1 MEEAAAA
8 IRVILGEQGDDP
20 GDLFLSP
27 IPGGASRET
36 WLVTAEDRDQGG
48 STGDRRW
55 VLRRDPEGS
64 VSLVPIENEHALI
77 SLALNAGVPVPE
89 PLAFEPAGA
98 RLGTAAM
105 LMSFVDGTS
114 VAPRILRKPEFEDAR
129 SHLTEQ
135 LGEALARIHSIDP
148 AFVDGVLPRTDDD
161 PALTQ
166 ISEWER
172 QLDEIGEPLPAV
184 ELGLRWL
191 RANAP
196 EPAEPRL
203 VHGDFRLG
211 NFIVDE
217 SGLAAVIDWELA
229 HLGDPA
235 EDIGWLCIRSWRF
248 GNDDR
253 PVAGVGNL
261 HEFLAAYQAA
271 GGRPIDRDRIRYW
284 EAFGNIKWAVICARQ
299 AHDHLSGVRR
309 SHELASLGRRVCE
322 PEWDFLQL
330 IQHKTGCSP
339 ATPGEH
345 PRIN

>member
-1 MEEAAAA
+1 VSAPSPEIVRSLIAEVDA
-8 IRVILGEQGDDP
+8 DP
-20 GDLFLSP
+20 GEISLSA

-36 WLVTAEDRDQGG
+36 WLIATVEEHGGEPDQQ
-48 STGDRRW
+48 RW

-64 VSLVPIENEHALI
+64 VSLVSIENERTLI
-77 SLALNAGVPVPE
+77 SLAFDAGVPVPE
-89 PLAFEPAGA
+89 PLAYEPAGG

-105 LMSFVDGTS
+105 LMRFVDGTS
-114 VAPRILRKPEFEDAR
+114 VAPRILRKPEYERAR
-129 SHLTEQ
+129 ESLPAQ
-135 LGEALARIHSIDP
+135 LATALAAIHSLTAVEVAGSLPP
-148 AFVDGVLPRTDDD
+148 AGAN
-161 PALTQ
+161 PALDQ

-196 EPAEPRL
+196 DPADPRL

-217 SGLAAVIDWELA
+217 RGLAAVIDWELA

-248 GNDDR
+248 GNDYR
-253 PVAGVGNL
+253 PVAGVGDL
-261 HEFLAAYQAA
+261 DEFAEAYEGA
-271 GGRPIDRDRIRYW
+271 GGGPIDRVRVRYW
-284 EAFGNIKWAVICARQ
+284 EAFGNVKWAVICARQ
-299 AHDHLSGVRR
+299 AHDHLTGVRR

-322 PEWDFLQL
+322 PEWDLL
-330 IQHKTGCSP
+330 ELMKEG
-339 ATPGEH
+339 A
-345 PRIN
+345 